1 MLNKLGWGVKS
12 LETFIY
18 KNRFN
23 VGWRKNTQLNEKHQ
37 TKL

>member
-1 MLNKLGWGVKS
+1 MLNKLGWGIKS

-23 VGWRKNTQLNEKHQ
+23 VGWIKNT
-37 TKL
+37 